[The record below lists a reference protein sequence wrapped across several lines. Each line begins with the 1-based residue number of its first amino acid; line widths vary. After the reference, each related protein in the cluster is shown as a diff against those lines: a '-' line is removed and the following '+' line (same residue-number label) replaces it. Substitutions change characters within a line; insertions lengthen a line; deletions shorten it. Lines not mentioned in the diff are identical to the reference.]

1 MEKNIWHVGEN
12 NENLQNDL
20 FEHWTTS
27 AKTNWQCDSHHGT
40 WQQMPCHL
48 DEDTDVFVL
57 ALSFCS
63 HINANLYFHTA
74 KGRESQITD
83 LSKLHS
89 HLGQEKCDALVGLH
103 PFSGCDS
110 QATLFKSGRCSER
123 DLPPNQDSLHIH
135 IQRASN
141 LAAVHRRSLECY
153 PDIPPPINH
162 GWKMAGELYEVDW
175 MSLPPAPEAIL
186 ELVHCSCK
194 KKTVR
199 GKRTC
204 KVYELPCTNLCK
216 CTNCDNNTL
225 E

>member
-1 MEKNIWHVGEN
+1 
-12 NENLQNDL
+12 
-20 FEHWTTS
+20 
-27 AKTNWQCDSHHGT
+27 
-40 WQQMPCHL
+40 MPCHL

-153 PDIPPPINH
+153 QDIPPPINH
-162 GWKMAGELYEVDW
+162 GWKMAVRWTGCHFHQLQRR
-175 MSLPPAPEAIL
+175 SLSLFTAPA
-186 ELVHCSCK
+186 K
-194 KKTVR
+194 KKTVS
-199 GKRTC
+199 GENVHAKCMSCHVPTC
-204 KVYELPCTNLCK
+204 ASAQIVIITP
-216 CTNCDNNTL
+216 
-225 E
+225 

>member
-1 MEKNIWHVGEN
+1 MAHGSQCHAIRMNTTVEIQELKELKTIQEEADTRMLLHAAHASKTWTNIVM
-12 NENLQNDL
+12 
-20 FEHWTTS
+20 S
-27 AKTNWQCDSHHGT
+27 
-40 WQQMPCHL
+40 P
-48 DEDTDVFVL
+48 DTDVFVL

-63 HINANLYFHTA
+63 HINANLYFNTA

-153 PDIPPPINH
+153 QDIPPPINH
-162 GWKMAGELYEVDW
+162 GWKMAVRWTGCHFHQLQRR
-175 MSLPPAPEAIL
+175 SLSLFTAPA
-186 ELVHCSCK
+186 K
-194 KKTVR
+194 KKNCQ
-199 GKRTC
+199 GKMYMQS
-204 KVYELPCTNLCK
+204 V
-216 CTNCDNNTL
+216 
-225 E
+225 

>member
-1 MEKNIWHVGEN
+1 MYKKHQN
-12 NENLQNDL
+12 NGKRLQRLIGNV
-20 FEHWTTS
+20 TVIM
-27 AKTNWQCDSHHGT
+27 AHGSK
-40 WQQMPCHL
+40 CHP

-63 HINANLYFHTA
+63 HINANLYFHTV
-74 KGRESQITD
+74 KRRESQITD

-162 GWKMAGELYEVDW
+162 GWKMAVRWTGCHFHQLQRR
-175 MSLPPAPEAIL
+175 SLSLFTAPA
-186 ELVHCSCK
+186 K

-199 GKRTC
+199 GKCTC

-216 CTNCDNNTL
+216 CTHCDNNIL
-225 E
+225 EEA